1 VYNANKVK
9 YLTEQETRLKKDY
22 HDLKFLEAHML
33 DAAYEIERLIRQEQ
47 EPRRLDD
54 ILAKVQ
60 ARQTQVAVDI
70 GRNGR

>member
-1 VYNANKVK
+1 
-9 YLTEQETRLKKDY
+9 
-22 HDLKFLEAHML
+22 ML